1 MNLTVAKPT
10 VKTYHV
16 SKVLNAPLS
25 FAFKWCTDYRET
37 DPRITGSKNKRS
49 VLEKNKER
57 VIYTVRYKSGG
68 KTINAVNIVTLK
80 PPKAWDLDSRGDED
94 DEVGEYRLT
103 SLGPRKTRLD
113 MMFIEYWKIPNYPE
127 KSEYLRD
134 IHRIWDKYAAALE
147 RDYMRHK

>member
-1 MNLTVAKPT
+1 LNLNVAKPT
-10 VKTYHV
+10 VRTYHV
-16 SKVLNAPLS
+16 SKVLSAPLS

-49 VLEKNKER
+49 VLEKTKER

-68 KTINAVNIVTLK
+68 KTVNAVNIVTLN
-80 PPKAWDLDSRGDED
+80 PPKAWYLDSRGDED
-94 DEVGEYRLT
+94 DEVGKYRLT
-103 SLGPRKTRLD
+103 SLGPRKTKLD
-113 MMFIEYWKIPNYPE
+113 MMFVEYWKIRNYPE

-147 RDYMRHK
+147 RDYMRHR